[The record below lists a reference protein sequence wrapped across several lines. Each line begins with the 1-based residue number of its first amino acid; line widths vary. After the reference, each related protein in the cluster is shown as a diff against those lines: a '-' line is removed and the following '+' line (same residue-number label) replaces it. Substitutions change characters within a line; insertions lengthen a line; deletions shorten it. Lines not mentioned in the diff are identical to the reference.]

1 MTQVTANV
9 LSVDDA
15 PPAAPSAAC
24 EACGAPLDPLDRFCG
39 ACGTPQ
45 QPVATAVKAPAPPVR
60 TSDAGSAGRRGAAT
74 EDDRGGEEAPAQKF
88 FRCKNCGA
96 EVATDPGQRS
106 YVCAFC
112 DSTYVVEFSPEL
124 ASRKQPEF
132 VLPFVITPEKGVE
145 LFQKWIASNHLFR
158 PGDLRT
164 ARIEEKLKGVY
175 LPFWSFSMLLESQ
188 WRADIGEYWYR
199 TETYTTVENGKTVTR
214 TRRVQET
221 EWWPAR
227 SGNHHNYYSG
237 YLVSA
242 SRGLPQQEAEGIK
255 PFQLA
260 ALRRYSPAY
269 LAGWLCE
276 EYSIDRES
284 AEQIC
289 RTEFL
294 RQEDAAIRAFLPGDT
309 YRDFVSNTQ
318 FSQVNEDLIL
328 LPLYVLSYRYRDKLY
343 RFMINGQT
351 GKVEGDKPISWPRIW
366 VAVALAVVAVAIFL
380 ILAGAFGR

>member
-1 MTQVTANV
+1 MTQVTSNTV
-9 LSVDDA
+9 SVHDA
-15 PPAAPSAAC
+15 PPASPAEAC
-24 EACGAPLDPLDRFCG
+24 AACGAPLDPLDRFCG
-39 ACGTPQ
+39 ACGTPHEPAQ
-45 QPVATAVKAPAPPVR
+45 AAVKTPAPPLR
-60 TSDAGSAGRRGAAT
+60 RPQAEPGAGASQQDEA
-74 EDDRGGEEAPAQKF
+74 EEVQQKF

-112 DSTYVVEFSPEL
+112 DSTYVVEFSPEQTG
-124 ASRKQPEF
+124 RKEPEF
-132 VLPFVITPEKGVE
+132 VLPFVITPERGLE

-175 LPFWSFSMLLESQ
+175 LPFWAFSMLAESQ
-188 WRADIGEYWYR
+188 WRATIGEHWYR
-199 TETYTTVENGKTVTR
+199 TETYTVIENGKSVTK

-221 EWWPAR
+221 EWWEL

-242 SRGLPQQEAEGIK
+242 SRGLPQAEADRIK

-276 EYSIDRES
+276 EYSIDRET

-289 RTEFL
+289 RMEFN
-294 RQEDAAIRAFLPGDT
+294 RQEEASIRAFLPGDT
-309 YRDFVSNTQ
+309 YRNFAANTQ

-328 LPLYVLSYRYRDKLY
+328 VPLYVLSYRYRDKLF

-366 VAVALAVVAVAIFL
+366 VAVGLAAMAIVAAL
-380 ILAGAFGR
+380 ILAGLVSR

>member
-1 MTQVTANV
+1 MSAMTASAAMTANV
-9 LSVDDA
+9 VSVHDA
-15 PPAAPSAAC
+15 TPASPAAAC
-24 EACGAPLDPLDRFCG
+24 EACGAPLDPLDLFCG
-39 ACGTPQ
+39 ACGAAHEPRQ
-45 QPVATAVKAPAPPVR
+45 TAVKTPPPPS
-60 TSDAGSAGRRGAAT
+60 TQAKAAA
-74 EDDRGGEEAPAQKF
+74 EEGEAAAPAQKF

-96 EVATDPGQRS
+96 EVATDPNQRS

-112 DSTYVVEFSPEL
+112 DSTYVVEFSP
-124 ASRKQPEF
+124 AQSGRKQPEF
-132 VLPFVITPEKGVE
+132 VIPFVITPDRGVE

-175 LPFWSFSMLLESQ
+175 LPFWAFSMLATSQ
-188 WRADIGEYWYR
+188 WRATIGEYWYR
-199 TETYTTVENGKTVTR
+199 TETYTTTENGKTVTR

-221 EWWPAR
+221 EWWEL
-227 SGNHHNYYSG
+227 SGNHHHYYSG

-242 SRGLPQQEAEGIK
+242 SRGLTQAEADRIK

-260 ALRRYSPAY
+260 ALRRYASAY

-276 EYSIDRES
+276 EYSIDRDS

-289 RTEFL
+289 RGEFL
-294 RQEDAAIRAFLPGDT
+294 RQEETNIRGFLPGDT
-309 YRDFVSNTQ
+309 YRNFGSSTQ
-318 FSQVNEDLIL
+318 FSHVNEDLIL
-328 LPLYVLSYRYRDKLY
+328 LPLYVLSYRYRDKLF

-366 VAVALAVVAVAIFL
+366 IAIGLALAAIVVVAIL
-380 ILAGAFGR
+380 IGSFRS

>member
-1 MTQVTANV
+1 MTQITANAV
-9 LSVDDA
+9 SLHDA
-15 PPAAPSAAC
+15 PPASPSVAC
-24 EACGAPLDPLDRFCG
+24 GACGAPLDPLDLFCG
-39 ACGTPQ
+39 ACGTPHE
-45 QPVATAVKAPAPPVR
+45 PVQAAVKTPQPPVR
-60 TSDAGSAGRRGAAT
+60 GSQSEGSQRAGGTTPSDQA
-74 EDDRGGEEAPAQKF
+74 EAETVQQKF

-112 DSTYVVEFSPEL
+112 DSTYVVEFSPEQTG
-124 ASRKQPEF
+124 RKEPEF
-132 VLPFVITPEKGVE
+132 VLPFVITPEQGLE

-175 LPFWSFSMLLESQ
+175 LPFWAFSMLADSQ
-188 WRADIGEYWYR
+188 WRATIGEYWYR
-199 TETYTTVENGKTVTR
+199 TETYTVTENGKSVTK

-221 EWWPAR
+221 EWWEL

-242 SRGLPQQEAEGIK
+242 SRGLPQAEAERIK
-255 PFQLA
+255 PFQLP
-260 ALRRYSPAY
+260 ALRRYAPAY

-294 RQEDAAIRAFLPGDT
+294 RQEDAGIRAFLPGDT
-309 YRDFVSNTQ
+309 YRNFAANTQ

-328 LPLYVLSYRYRDKLY
+328 LPLYVLSYRYGDKLF

-366 VAVALAVVAVAIFL
+366 MAVGLAAIAVLIVV
-380 ILAGAFGR
+380 ILAAASGR